1 MKINNKNLLIGFL
14 FILLIVL
21 SVGSVTAK
29 DTNTTLSSKVEPQD
43 MSTTLT
49 KDSALQTNDNSLSSI
64 KEKPQSKIKNNLT
77 EVNNKVVKV
86 KNNTLENTHKNKEI
100 KSIKKEDIQD
110 NSFKNL
116 QKQIDETENTLT
128 LTHNYTKTDTDNT
141 IIINKTFILNGNGY
155 TINAKNNKG
164 IFTITNNA
172 KVTLKNIILV
182 NSTDSA
188 ITTDINT
195 DLILEN
201 TTAINNKAKNP
212 RKKIV
217 LKAEPQILA
226 TR

>member
-64 KEKPQSKIKNNLT
+64 KEKPQSKIKNNPT

-86 KNNTLENTHKNKEI
+86 KNNTLENTHNNKEI

-201 TTAINNKAKNP
+201 TTAINN
-212 RKKIV
+212 
-217 LKAEPQILA
+217 
-226 TR
+226 

>member
-86 KNNTLENTHKNKEI
+86 KNNTLENTHNNKEI

-201 TTAINNKAKNP
+201 TTAINNKAKNGGVIYN
-212 RKKIV
+212 K
-217 LKAEPQILA
+217 
-226 TR
+226 

>member
-64 KEKPQSKIKNNLT
+64 KEKPQSKNKNNLT

-86 KNNTLENTHKNKEI
+86 KNNTLENTHNNKEI

-155 TINAKNNKG
+155 TINGGFPVAG
-164 IFTITNNA
+164 
-172 KVTLKNIILV
+172 
-182 NSTDSA
+182 S
-188 ITTDINT
+188 
-195 DLILEN
+195 
-201 TTAINNKAKNP
+201 
-212 RKKIV
+212 
-217 LKAEPQILA
+217 
-226 TR
+226 

>member
-43 MSTTLT
+43 IMSTTLT

-77 EVNNKVVKV
+77 EVNKVVKV
-86 KNNTLENTHKNKEI
+86 KNNTLENTHNNKEI

-116 QKQIDETENTLT
+116 QKQIE
-128 LTHNYTKTDTDNT
+128 
-141 IIINKTFILNGNGY
+141 
-155 TINAKNNKG
+155 
-164 IFTITNNA
+164 
-172 KVTLKNIILV
+172 
-182 NSTDSA
+182 
-188 ITTDINT
+188 
-195 DLILEN
+195 
-201 TTAINNKAKNP
+201 
-212 RKKIV
+212 
-217 LKAEPQILA
+217 
-226 TR
+226 

>member
-86 KNNTLENTHKNKEI
+86 KNNTLENTHNNKEI
-100 KSIKKEDIQD
+100 KSIKRRYSRQ
-110 NSFKNL
+110 
-116 QKQIDETENTLT
+116 
-128 LTHNYTKTDTDNT
+128 
-141 IIINKTFILNGNGY
+141 FI
-155 TINAKNNKG
+155 
-164 IFTITNNA
+164 
-172 KVTLKNIILV
+172 
-182 NSTDSA
+182 
-188 ITTDINT
+188 
-195 DLILEN
+195 
-201 TTAINNKAKNP
+201 
-212 RKKIV
+212 
-217 LKAEPQILA
+217 
-226 TR
+226 

>member
-86 KNNTLENTHKNKEI
+86 KNNTLENTHNNKEI

-172 KVTLKNIILV
+172 KVTLKNIILI

-201 TTAINNKAKNP
+201 TTATNNKAKM
-212 RKKIV
+212 V
-217 LKAEPQILA
+217 E
-226 TR
+226 

>member
-86 KNNTLENTHKNKEI
+86 KNNTLENTHNNKEI

-172 KVTLKNIILV
+172 KVTLKNIILI

-195 DLILEN
+195 
-201 TTAINNKAKNP
+201 
-212 RKKIV
+212 
-217 LKAEPQILA
+217 QI
-226 TR
+226 